1 MVKVTVPTAEDT
13 AKKWGEETPK
23 RATYY
28 ETNTPP
34 SAAKWEANT
43 KAAAANF
50 KAAVQA
56 GNIEALFKGG
66 VAKVGAG
73 KFERKVKAL
82 AGRFGPGVSAAVDDM
97 KIGVAPFLTEIAAV
111 DLKERKPRG
120 DAGNYD
126 RVKAIG
132 DKLHSKRLALL
143 AAGVPA

>member
-1 MVKVTVPTAEDT
+1 MVKATVPSADFT
-13 AKKWGEETPK
+13 AKKWADETPR

-28 ETNTPP
+28 EANTPG
-34 SAAKWEANT
+34 SASIWEANT

-56 GNIEALFKGG
+56 SNIDALFRGG
-66 VAKVGAG
+66 VAKAGAG
-73 KFERKVKAL
+73 KFARKVTAL

-97 KIGVAPFLTEIAAV
+97 RTNVAPFLAEIAAV

-120 DAGNYD
+120 DPSNYE

-132 DKLHSKRLALL
+132 DRLHTKRLALL
-143 AAGVPA
+143 AAGPGA

>member
-1 MVKVTVPTAEDT
+1 MKVTVPSAEDVS
-13 AKKWGEETPK
+13 KKWGEETPK

-28 ETNTPP
+28 EANTPP
-34 SAAKWEANT
+34 SAAKWETNT

-50 KAAVQA
+50 KAAIQA
-56 GNIEALFKGG
+56 VNIEALFRGG

-73 KFERKVKAL
+73 KFERKVKLL

-97 KIGVAPFLTEIAAV
+97 KTNVAPFLTEIAAV

-132 DKLHSKRLALL
+132 DKLHAKRLALL
-143 AAGVPA
+143 AAGVPT